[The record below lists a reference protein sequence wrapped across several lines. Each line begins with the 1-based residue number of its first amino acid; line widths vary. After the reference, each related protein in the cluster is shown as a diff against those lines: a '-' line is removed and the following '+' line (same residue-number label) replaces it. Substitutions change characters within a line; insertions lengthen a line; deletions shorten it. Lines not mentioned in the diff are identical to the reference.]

1 MLLYLAGAAREI
13 LSAKRKFS
21 RRQAKFSP
29 GHAGKFSP
37 PTRQMNSHSSRHP
50 PKKNEKIT

>member
-21 RRQAKFSP
+21 P
-29 GHAGKFSP
+29 GHAGKFTP

-50 PKKNEKIT
+50 PKKNEKFA